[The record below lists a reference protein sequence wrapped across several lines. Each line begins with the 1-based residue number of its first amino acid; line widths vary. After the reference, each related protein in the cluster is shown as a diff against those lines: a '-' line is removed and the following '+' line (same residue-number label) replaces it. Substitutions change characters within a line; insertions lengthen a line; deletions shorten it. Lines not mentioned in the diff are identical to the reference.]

1 MDKYLEKIRWN
12 LYCNKQEI
20 NISIRFLII
29 LGVLAIF
36 SFFLFKE
43 KWIIFAGSII
53 AVLIFLHIL
62 HISVVKNKT
71 QKKILQIL
79 ERDIQFLEKLK
90 AEYIELKKE
99 ISAKRK
105 EELSW
110 LTKQIEALKD
120 IEEKFY
126 GIEKQDWISRKISWI
141 ERKIQ
146 KDKLWIEKFNNIS

>member
-1 MDKYLEKIRWN
+1 MEQYLEKVRWN

-20 NISIRFLII
+20 NIFIRFLII
-29 LGVLAIF
+29 LGVLGMLL
-36 SFFLFKE
+36 FFLFKQ
-43 KWIIFAGSII
+43 KWIIFAGAII

-105 EELSW
+105 GKKSYKTKEPDWLS
-110 LTKQIEALKD
+110 K
-120 IEEKFY
+120 
-126 GIEKQDWISRKISWI
+126 KISWI
-141 ERKIQ
+141 ERNIQ
-146 KDKLWIEKFNNIS
+146 ENKAWIEKFKNLG

>member
-1 MDKYLEKIRWN
+1 MGQYLEKVRWN

-20 NISIRFLII
+20 NIFIRFLII
-29 LGVLAIF
+29 LGVLGMLL
-36 SFFLFKE
+36 FFLFKQ
-43 KWIIFAGSII
+43 KWIIFAEAII

-105 EELSW
+105 EKLSW
-110 LTKQIEALKD
+110 LKKEIDNLED
-120 IEEKFY
+120 IEEKIY
-126 GIEKQDWISRKISWI
+126 GIEESDWISRKISRI
-141 ERKIQ
+141 EKNIQ
-146 KDKLWIEKFNNIS
+146 ENKAWIEKFKNC